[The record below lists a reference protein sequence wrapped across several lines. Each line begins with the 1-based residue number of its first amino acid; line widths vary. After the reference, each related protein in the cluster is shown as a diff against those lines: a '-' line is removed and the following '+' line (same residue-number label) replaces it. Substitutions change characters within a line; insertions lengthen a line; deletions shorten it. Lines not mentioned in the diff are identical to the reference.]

1 MGGHVGVRSAVGRG
15 STFTV
20 VLPRSAWA
28 AARVHSVQGGALDL
42 GEPSSVQEFMRQIGV
57 PMRGRR

>member
-1 MGGHVGVRSAVGRG
+1 MGGHVSVRSAAGHG

-20 VLPRSAWA
+20 VLPRSARA
-28 AARVHSVQGGALDL
+28 AARVHSREGTALDV

-57 PMRGRR
+57 PMRTRR